1 MEVITFE
8 NYRNKNQEN
17 KVFKEFKGYIYLIF
31 LKDD

>member
-17 KVFKEFKGYIYLIF
+17 KEFKGYIYFIF